1 MTAKSQSKCQS
12 ILKNIDENN
21 IKIQKYL
28 ISSELVKE
36 EQILIFSLRS
46 FSFPVKSNLR
56 YLHESDL
63 KCRACHEPDSIEN
76 EIHLCQSCSVFSSER
91 GDTCLNFEDVFGPVD
106 NQMKFIKRFK
116 VIARK
121 WKLLLEIEKSTI

>member
-36 EQILIFSLRS
+36 EQKLMFSLRS
-46 FSFPVKSNLR
+46 FSFPVKSNFR

-63 KCRACHEPDSIEN
+63 TCRACHED
-76 EIHLCQSCSVFSSER
+76 EIHLCQTCPVFSSER
-91 GDTCLNFEDVFGPVD
+91 GDSCLNFEDVFGQVEI
-106 NQMKFIKRFK
+106 QIKFIKRFK
-116 VIARK
+116 IIARK